1 MPTKAKIVTR
11 SQSVSTVET
20 DTLAKGTPLTFED
33 IDSTLINLRDAT
45 HAIAADTGSKD
56 IEQGETMTIAG
67 GTGISTSVSGS
78 TLTIEGTSQA
88 QGITFQAPDSSQ
100 IAVSDGN
107 ILPVAGAGGITI
119 DTTDGTLTVDA
130 STINNAINI
139 DGGTANSSY
148 GGTSAIN
155 GGTSA

>member
-11 SQSVSTVET
+11 AQSVSTVET
-20 DTLAKGTPLTFED
+20 DTLAKGTPLTFEE
-33 IDSTLINLRDAT
+33 IDSSLINLRDAT

-56 IEQGETMTIAG
+56 VQQGDTLTIAG
-67 GTGISTSVSGS
+67 GTGISTSVTGD

-88 QGITFQAPDSSQ
+88 QGITVRAPDSSTV
-100 IAVSDGN
+100 AVSDGGE
-107 ILPVAGAGGITI
+107 LQLAGAGGISI
-119 DTTDGTLTVDA
+119 NTTGGVVTVDA
-130 STINNAINI
+130 TTINNAINI
-139 DGGTANSSY
+139 DGGTATSTY

>member
-1 MPTKAKIVTR
+1 MPTKAAIVTR
-11 SQSVSTVET
+11 SQTVSTVTTEN
-20 DTLAKGTPLTFED
+20 LNKNEPLTFED

-56 IEQGETMTIAG
+56 IQQGETMTIAG

-88 QGITFQAPDSSQ
+88 QGITVRAPDSSTV
-100 IAVSDGN
+100 AVSDGGE
-107 ILPVAGAGGITI
+107 LQLAGAGGISI
-119 DTTDGTLTVDA
+119 DTTGGVVTVDA
-130 STINNAINI
+130 TTINNAINI
-139 DGGTANSSY
+139 DGGTSTSTY

>member
-1 MPTKAKIVTR
+1 MPTKAAIVTR
-11 SQSVSTVET
+11 GQSTSSISTEN
-20 DTLAKGTPLTFED
+20 LNKNAPLTFED
-33 IDSTLINLRDAT
+33 IDSTLINLRDST

-56 IEQGETMTIAG
+56 VTQGDTLTIAG

-119 DTTDGTLTVDA
+119 GTTDGTLTVDA

>member
-1 MPTKAKIVTR
+1 MPIKAKIVTR
-11 SQSVSTVET
+11 SQSASTVET
-20 DTLAKGTPLTFED
+20 DALAKGTPLTFEE

-56 IEQGETMTIAG
+56 IQQGETMTIAG

-88 QGITFQAPDSSQ
+88 QGITVQAPDSSQ
-100 IAVSDGN
+100 VAVSDGGT
-107 ILPVAGAGGITI
+107 LQLSGAGGISI
-119 DTTDGTLTVDA
+119 GTTGGVITVDA
-130 STINNAINI
+130 TTINNAINI

>member
-1 MPTKAKIVTR
+1 MPTKAAIVTR
-11 SQSVSTVET
+11 GQSSSTISTEN
-20 DTLAKGTPLTFED
+20 LNKNAPLTFED
-33 IDSTLINLRDAT
+33 IDSTLINLRDST
-45 HAIAADTGSKD
+45 HAIAGDSGSK
-56 IEQGETMTIAG
+56 EVTQGDTVTIAG

-78 TLTIEGTSQA
+78 TVTIEGTSQA

-119 DTTDGTLTVDA
+119 GTSDGTLTVDA

-139 DGGTANSSY
+139 DGGSSTTSY
-148 GGTSAIN
+148 GGTTTIN

>member
-1 MPTKAKIVTR
+1 MPTKAAIVTR
-11 SQSVSTVET
+11 SQSTSSISSDNLNKNE
-20 DTLAKGTPLTFED
+20 PLTFED
-33 IDSTLINLRDAT
+33 IDSTLINLRDST
-45 HAIAADTGSKD
+45 HAIAGDSGSK
-56 IEQGETMTIAG
+56 EVSQGDTVTIAG

-78 TLTIEGTSQA
+78 TVTIEGTSQA

-119 DTTDGTLTVDA
+119 GTSNGTLTVDA

-139 DGGTANSSY
+139 DGGSSTTSY
-148 GGTSAIN
+148 GGTTTIN

>member
-1 MPTKAKIVTR
+1 MPTKASIVTR
-11 SQSVSTVET
+11 SQTSSTIAS
-20 DTLAKGTPLTFED
+20 DNLGKGQPLSFED

-56 IEQGETMTIAG
+56 VQQGDTLTIAG

-88 QGITFQAPDSSQ
+88 QGITVQAPDSSTV
-100 IAVSDGN
+100 AVTDGGT
-107 ILPVAGAGGITI
+107 LELAGAGGITI
-119 DTTDGTLTVDA
+119 DTTGGVVTVDA
-130 STINNAINI
+130 TTINNAINI
-139 DGGTANSSY
+139 DGGVSNSTY
-148 GGTSAIN
+148 GGTSSIN

>member
-1 MPTKAKIVTR
+1 MPTKASIVTR
-11 SQSVSTVET
+11 SQTSSTILS
-20 DTLAKGTPLTFED
+20 DNLGKGQPLSFED
-33 IDSTLINLRDAT
+33 IDSTLINLRDST
-45 HAIAADTGSKD
+45 HAIAGDSGSKD
-56 IEQGETMTIAG
+56 VTQGDTMTIAG

-119 DTTDGTLTVDA
+119 GTTGGTLTVDA

-139 DGGTANSSY
+139 DGGTATTTY

-155 GGTSA
+155 GGSA

>member
-88 QGITFQAPDSSQ
+88 QGITVRAPDSSTV
-100 IAVSDGN
+100 AVTDGGT
-107 ILPVAGAGGITI
+107 LELAGAGGITI
-119 DTTDGTLTVDA
+119 DTTGGVITVDA
-130 STINNAINI
+130 TTINNAINI

>member
-11 SQSVSTVET
+11 SQSISTVET

-56 IEQGETMTIAG
+56 VQQGDTLTIAG
-67 GTGISTSVSGS
+67 GTGIQTSVSGS

-88 QGITFQAPDSSQ
+88 QGITVRAPDSSTV
-100 IAVSDGN
+100 AVTDGGT
-107 ILPVAGAGGITI
+107 LELAGAGGITI
-119 DTTDGTLTVDA
+119 DTTGGVVTVDA
-130 STINNAINI
+130 TTINNAINI

>member
-11 SQSVSTVET
+11 SQSVSTIT
-20 DTLAKGTPLTFED
+20 ADNLNKNQPLTFED

-56 IEQGETMTIAG
+56 VTQGDTLTIAG

-88 QGITFQAPDSSQ
+88 QGITVQAPDSSTV
-100 IAVSDGN
+100 AVTDGGT
-107 ILPVAGAGGITI
+107 LELAGAGGITI
-119 DTTDGTLTVDA
+119 DTTGGVVTVDA
-130 STINNAINI
+130 TTINNAINI

>member
-1 MPTKAKIVTR
+1 MPTKASIVTR
-11 SQSVSTVET
+11 QQTSSTIASNN
-20 DTLAKGTPLTFED
+20 LGKGQPLSFED
-33 IDSTLINLRDAT
+33 IDSTLINLRDAS

-56 IEQGETMTIAG
+56 IEQGDTLTIAG

-88 QGITFQAPDSSQ
+88 QGITVRAPDSSTV
-100 IAVSDGN
+100 AVADGGT
-107 ILPVAGAGGITI
+107 LQLAGAGGISI
-119 DTTDGTLTVDA
+119 DTAGGVITVDA
-130 STINNAINI
+130 TTINNAINI

>member
-11 SQSVSTVET
+11 AQSVSTVET
-20 DTLAKGTPLTFED
+20 DTLAKGTPLTFEE
-33 IDSTLINLRDAT
+33 IDSSLINLRDAT

-56 IEQGETMTIAG
+56 VQQGDTLTIAG
-67 GTGISTSVSGS
+67 GTGIQTSVSGS

-88 QGITFQAPDSSQ
+88 QGITVRAPDSSTV
-100 IAVSDGN
+100 AVTDGGT
-107 ILPVAGAGGITI
+107 LELAGAGGITI
-119 DTTDGTLTVDA
+119 DTTGGVVTVDA
-130 STINNAINI
+130 TTINNAINI

>member
-11 SQSVSTVET
+11 SQSVSTIT
-20 DTLAKGTPLTFED
+20 ADNLNKNQPLTFED

-56 IEQGETMTIAG
+56 IEQGETLTIAG
-67 GTGISTSVSGS
+67 GTGIQTSVSGS

-88 QGITFQAPDSSQ
+88 QGITVRAPDSSTV
-100 IAVSDGN
+100 AVSDGGE
-107 ILPVAGAGGITI
+107 LQLAGAGGISI
-119 DTTDGTLTVDA
+119 DTTGGVVTVDA
-130 STINNAINI
+130 TTINNAINI